1 MLRQRDGVML
11 LRKGEEE
18 MSTRSPSPREAE
30 ESDPAAGEPA
40 WPVALLFPRQGQWT
54 EADYLGLSTNHL
66 VEFSSGV
73 LEVPEMPSDRHQ
85 AIVAFLFSRL
95 LAFVTAGRLGGAV
108 RFAPLPVRLWPGK
121 FREPD
126 VLFMRAENSDRI
138 TDAYWGVPDLVME
151 VVSPGTKRVDSVIKL
166 REYAEAGVPEYW
178 LVDPEAGTIGL
189 YVLAASAYEQRAVG
203 RPGDSVRSVALD
215 GFAVAV
221 DEALGAR

>member
-1 MLRQRDGVML
+1 
-11 LRKGEEE
+11 
-18 MSTRSPSPREAE
+18 MSTRSPSPSQEPEAK
-30 ESDPAAGEPA
+30 DPAAGEPA
-40 WPVALLFPRQGQWT
+40 WPVALLFPHQGHWT
-54 EADYLGLSTNHL
+54 EADYLGLNTNHL

-73 LEVPEMPSDRHQ
+73 LEVPEMPTDRHQ

-95 LAFVTAGRLGGAV
+95 LAFVAAGHLGTV

-126 VLFMRAENSDRI
+126 VLFMRAEHSDRI

-166 REYAEAGVPEYW
+166 REYAEAGIPEYW
-178 LVDPEAGTIGL
+178 LVDPEAGTISL
-189 YVLAASAYEQRAVG
+189 YVLAASAYEQKSVG
-203 RPGDSVRSVALD
+203 RAGESVGSVALP